1 MIEIINVKQIILL
14 TLLLFVS
21 SIDQAFGQL
30 DAKAL
35 SPSKRGV
42 ATLEIH
48 YHDPEASEVFL
59 VWGINGWGLA
69 PEPMR
74 PPGTLEKQ
82 KVLHTPMV
90 RQREIFS
97 TRLQAESGTRL
108 DYALLITQDQHRTL
122 RDVWDTNSG
131 PNRNYHTPVSHNN
144 VVEMAADHLARLE
157 I

>member
-69 PEPMR
+69 PAPMR
-74 PPGTLEKQ
+74 PPGTIEKRQ
-82 KVLHTPMV
+82 VLHTPMV
-90 RQREIFS
+90 RHGEIFS
-97 TRLQAESGTRL
+97 ARIQAESGTML
-108 DYALLITQDQHRTL
+108 DYAFLITKNHTGAAL
-122 RDVWDTNSG
+122 AVWDTDG
-131 PNRNYHTPVSHNN
+131 RLNRNYHTLVTQDN
-144 VVEMAADHLARLE
+144 
-157 I
+157 